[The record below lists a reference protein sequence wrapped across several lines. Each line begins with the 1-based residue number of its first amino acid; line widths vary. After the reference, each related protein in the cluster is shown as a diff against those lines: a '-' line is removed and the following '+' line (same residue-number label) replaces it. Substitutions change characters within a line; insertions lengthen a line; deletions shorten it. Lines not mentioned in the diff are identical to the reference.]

1 MAVEILGVGATLL
14 GLFAGFGL
22 LIGLLFGFFGMGG
35 SFLVTP
41 ALLVMGYETDVAVA
55 SGLAFVFGTSVIA
68 TLKHRDL
75 GQVDYKLG
83 VLMIAGTT
91 AGIEVGKIGLEYLQ
105 HVGLAD
111 TVVSVAYVLLLGGIG
126 VFVTREALKSSSG
139 GGLEHDVDED
149 ADLED
154 ADVPDIAQKIQSYR
168 VPPMI
173 SIRGGFTVSLWMVLT
188 VAFATGLL
196 SGFLGVGGGFI
207 RMPALFYLIGVPVPV
222 AVGTDLFEIVFSGG
236 IGSFLYA
243 MDGGVNLGIVV
254 PLLAGSALG
263 ARVGSAATSIVD
275 EDEIKVYFGVMLL
288 GGSVA
293 VAVREIGTVYG
304 IDELRIVS
312 MVLILGSALLVC
324 GGLSSSHSRAA
335 RDVGPSRRSIRDSRS
350 VDARRRSATRGRLTR
365 GDDPRP

>member
-1 MAVEILGVGATLL
+1 MIVELFGVAAGLL
-14 GLFAGFGL
+14 GLFVGFGV

-41 ALLVMGYETDVAVA
+41 ALIVMGYPTDVAVA

-91 AGIEVGKIGLEYLQ
+91 AGIEVGRIGL
-105 HVGLAD
+105 HVMQDLGVAN
-111 TVVSVAYVLLLGGIG
+111 TFVSVAYVGLLGGIG
-126 VFVTREALKSSSG
+126 LFVTRNALRGNG
-139 GGLEHDVDED
+139 GGISHDADED
-149 ADLED
+149 AD
-154 ADVPDIAQKIQSYR
+154 ADGEEIPEIARTIQSYE
-168 VPPMI
+168 VPPMM
-173 SIRGGFTVSLWMVLT
+173 SLRGGVTVSLWLILL

-196 SGFLGVGGGFI
+196 SGLLGVGGGFI

-243 MDGGVNLGIVV
+243 MDGAVNLTIVV

-263 ARVGSAATSIVD
+263 ARLGAAATSIVD
-275 EDEIKVYFGVMLL
+275 ESEIKVYFGVMLL
-288 GGSVA
+288 LGALA
-293 VAVREIGTVYG
+293 VAVREIGGVIEMPVLDTVSLLIILG
-304 IDELRIVS
+304 AATLVSGAVVVSSIRELRS
-312 MVLILGSALLVC
+312 EGQTKPQPA
-324 GGLSSSHSRAA
+324 
-335 RDVGPSRRSIRDSRS
+335 D
-350 VDARRRSATRGRLTR
+350 
-365 GDDPRP
+365 

>member
-1 MAVEILGVGATLL
+1 MMELFGVSAMLLAT
-14 GLFAGFGL
+14 FAGFGL
-22 LIGLLFGFFGMGG
+22 LIGILFGFFGMGG

-41 ALLVMGYETDVAVA
+41 ALLVMGYEANVAVG

-105 HVGLAD
+105 HIGLAD
-111 TVVSVAYVLLLGGIG
+111 TVVSVAYVGLLGGIG
-126 VFVTREALKSSSG
+126 VFVTREALKDGGDG
-139 GGLEHDVDED
+139 GGLDHDADED
-149 ADLED
+149 LDD
-154 ADVPDIAQKIQSYR
+154 ADIPDIAKKIQSYR
-168 VPPMI
+168 VPPMM
-173 SIRGGFTVSLWMVLT
+173 SLRGGFSVSLWMILL

-243 MDGGVNLGIVV
+243 QSGAVDLSIVV

-263 ARVGSAATSIVD
+263 ARLGAAATSLVE
-275 EDEIKVYFGVMLL
+275 EDDIKVYFGVMLL
-288 GGSVA
+288 LGAIA
-293 VAVREIGTVYG
+293 VAVRQIGGVLEMPVLDTVSLV
-304 IDELRIVS
+304 I
-312 MVLILGSALLVC
+312 ILGAALLVS
-324 GGLSSSHSRAA
+324 GAVSYSAVRELRAA
-335 RDVGPSRRSIRDSRS
+335 ATDQSVA
-350 VDARRRSATRGRLTR
+350 VDA
-365 GDDPRP
+365 

>member
-1 MAVEILGVGATLL
+1 MELFGVAASLL
-14 GLFAGFGL
+14 AMFAGFGL

-41 ALLVMGYETDVAVA
+41 ALLVMGYKTDVAVA

-91 AGIEVGKIGLEYLQ
+91 AGIEVGKIGLHWLQ
-105 HVGLAD
+105 DIGLAN
-111 TVVSVAYVLLLGGIG
+111 TVVSVSYVGLLGAIG
-126 VFVTREALKSSSG
+126 VFITYNAVKGDDDGGVSHDAEDMDVEEAA
-139 GGLEHDVDED
+139 EEI
-149 ADLED
+149 
-154 ADVPDIAQKIQSYR
+154 PDIAKKIQSYR
-168 VPPMI
+168 VPPMMNI
-173 SIRGGFTVSLWMVLT
+173 KGGLTVSLWMILG

-243 MDGGVNLGIVV
+243 MDGAVDLTIVV

-263 ARVGSAATSIVD
+263 ARLGAAATSLVD
-275 EDEIKVYFGVMLL
+275 EEDIKVYFGVMLL
-288 GGSVA
+288 LGAIA
-293 VAVREIGTVYG
+293 VAVRQIGG
-304 IDELRIVS
+304 IVEMPVLDMVS
-312 MVLILGSALLVC
+312 LAIIIGAALLVS
-324 GGLSSSHSRAA
+324 GAVVVS
-335 RDVGPSRRSIRDSRS
+335 SIRELRTEEPSS
-350 VDARRRSATRGRLTR
+350 VAQASD
-365 GDDPRP
+365 

>member
-1 MAVEILGVGATLL
+1 MEVLGMSVLL
-14 GLFAGFGL
+14 LTTFVGFGV
-22 LIGLLFGFFGMGG
+22 LIGILFGFFGMGG

-91 AGIEVGKIGLEYLQ
+91 AGIEVGKLGLEWLQ
-105 HVGLAD
+105 HMGYAD
-111 TVVSVAYVLLLGGIG
+111 SVVSVAYVLLLGGIG
-126 VFVTREALKSSSG
+126 VFVTWTALKG
-139 GGLEHDVDED
+139 GDGGISHDVEED
-149 ADLED
+149 AEVS
-154 ADVPDIAQKIQSYR
+154 ADDIPDIAKKIQSYR

-173 SIRGGFTVSLWMVLT
+173 RLRGGVSVSLWMILL
-188 VAFATGLL
+188 VAFLTGLL

-243 MDGGVNLGIVV
+243 QSGAVDLSIVV

-263 ARVGSAATSIVD
+263 ARMGAASTSLVD
-275 EDEIKVYFGVMLL
+275 EEEIKVYFGVMLL
-288 GGSVA
+288 LGAIA
-293 VAVREIGTVYG
+293 VAIRKAGNVMDVPVADTISLA
-304 IDELRIVS
+304 I
-312 MVLILGSALLVC
+312 ILGAALLVS
-324 GGLSSSHSRAA
+324 GAVVYSSIKELRAESTTTHPTA
-335 RDVGPSRRSIRDSRS
+335 D
-350 VDARRRSATRGRLTR
+350 
-365 GDDPRP
+365 

>member
-1 MAVEILGVGATLL
+1 MELLGVSVFLL
-14 GLFAGFGL
+14 GTFTGFGL
-22 LIGLLFGFFGMGG
+22 LIGILFGFFGMGG

-41 ALLVMGYETDVAVA
+41 ALLVMGYDANVAVG

-91 AGIEVGKIGLEYLQ
+91 GGIEVGKLGLEYLQ
-105 HVGLAD
+105 HIGLAD
-111 TVVSVAYVLLLGGIG
+111 SVVSVAYVLLLGGIG
-126 VFVTREALKSSSG
+126 AFVTREALKGDDG

-149 ADLED
+149 ADLADED
-154 ADVPDIAQKIQSYR
+154 IPDIAKKIQSYR

-173 SIRGGFTVSLWMVLT
+173 SIRGGFTVSLWMVLA

-243 MDGGVNLGIVV
+243 QSGAVDLSIVV

-263 ARVGSAATSIVD
+263 ARLGAAATSLVD
-275 EDEIKVYFGVMLL
+275 EGDIKVYFGVMLL
-288 GGSVA
+288 LGAIA
-293 VAVREIGTVYG
+293 VAVRQLGGVLEMPVLDTVSLL
-304 IDELRIVS
+304 I
-312 MVLILGSALLVC
+312 ILGAALLVS
-324 GGLSSSHSRAA
+324 GAVSYSAVRELRKDVPSSTAA
-335 RDVGPSRRSIRDSRS
+335 PD
-350 VDARRRSATRGRLTR
+350 L
-365 GDDPRP
+365 

>member
-1 MAVEILGVGATLL
+1 MELFGVALSLL
-14 GLFAGFGL
+14 ALFAGFGV

-41 ALLVMGYETDVAVA
+41 ALIVMGYDTSVAVA
-55 SGLAFVFGTSVIA
+55 SGLAFVFATSVIA

-91 AGIEVGKIGLEYLQ
+91 AGIEVGK
-105 HVGLAD
+105 VGLHWLEGLGLAN
-111 TVVSVAYVLLLGGIG
+111 TVVSVVYIGLLGGIG
-126 VFVTREALKSSSG
+126 VFITYTAVRG
-139 GGLEHDVDED
+139 GGGGISHDAEVEAD
-149 ADLED
+149 AD
-154 ADVPDIAQKIQSYR
+154 DIPEIAKTIQSYR
-168 VPPMI
+168 VPPMMRL
-173 SIRGGFTVSLWMVLT
+173 RGGIRVSLWMILG

-207 RMPALFYLIGVPVPV
+207 RMPALFYLVGVPVPI

-243 MDGGVNLGIVV
+243 IDGAVDLTIVV

-263 ARVGSAATSIVD
+263 ARLGAAATSIVD

-288 GGSVA
+288 LGAVA
-293 VAVREIGTVYG
+293 VAVREIGG
-304 IDELRIVS
+304 LIDAPVPQLVS
-312 MVLILGSALLVC
+312 LVIILGAAALVS
-324 GGLSSSHSRAA
+324 GAVVVSSVRQLRAETTT
-335 RDVGPSRRSIRDSRS
+335 P
-350 VDARRRSATRGRLTR
+350 TRAP
-365 GDDPRP
+365 D

>member
-1 MAVEILGVGATLL
+1 MIEILGIGAATLA
-14 GLFAGFGL
+14 LFVGFGL
-22 LIGLLFGFFGMGG
+22 LIGILFGFFGMGG

-41 ALLVMGYETDVAVA
+41 ALLVMGYPSRVAVG

-91 AGIEVGKIGLEYLQ
+91 LGIEVGKRIVFFLETL
-105 HVGLAD
+105 GLAGSIISV
-111 TVVSVAYVLLLGGIG
+111 TYVVLLGGIG
-126 VFVTREALKSSSG
+126 LFVTYEAIQGDDG
-139 GGLEHDVDED
+139 GGVDHEAEAD
-149 ADLED
+149 AEVD
-154 ADVPDIAQKIQSYR
+154 AEEIPDIAKKIQSYR

-173 SIRGGFTVSLWMVLT
+173 SLRGGISVSLWMILG

-207 RMPALFYLIGVPVPV
+207 RMPALFYLIGVPVPI

-243 MDGGVNLGIVV
+243 MDGGVDLSIVA

-263 ARVGSAATSIVD
+263 ARFGSAATSIVD
-275 EDEIKVYFGVMLL
+275 ESEIKVYFGLMLL

-293 VAVREIGTVYG
+293 VAIRELGSYFEMPVLDTVS
-304 IDELRIVS
+304 L
-312 MVLILGSALLVC
+312 VLILGSALLVS
-324 GGLSSSHSRAA
+324 GMVVYSSL
-335 RDVGPSRRSIRDSRS
+335 VELRRGSGQQS
-350 VDARRRSATRGRLTR
+350 VT
-365 GDDPRP
+365 PE

>member
-1 MAVEILGVGATLL
+1 MMELLGVPVTLL
-14 GLFAGFGL
+14 ALFAGFGV

-41 ALLVMGYETDVAVA
+41 ALLVMGYETQVAVA
-55 SGLAFVFGTSVIA
+55 SGLAFVFATSVIA

-91 AGIEVGKIGLEYLQ
+91 AGIEVGKIGLHWLQ
-105 HVGLAD
+105 NLGIAN
-111 TVVSVAYVLLLGGIG
+111 TVVSVTYVGLLGAIG
-126 VFVTREALKSSSG
+126 AFITYRAIRG
-139 GGLEHDVDED
+139 GGGGIDHDAEAESE
-149 ADLED
+149 AD
-154 ADVPDIAQKIQSYR
+154 DIPEIAATIQSYH
-168 VPPMI
+168 VPPMV
-173 SIRGGFTVSLWMVLT
+173 SLRGGVTVSLWMILAVG
-188 VAFATGLL
+188 FATGLL

-243 MDGGVNLGIVV
+243 MDGAVNLSIVV

-263 ARVGSAATSIVD
+263 ARLGAAATSIVD

-288 GGSVA
+288 LGAIA
-293 VAVREIGTVYG
+293 VAIREV
-304 IDELRIVS
+304 
-312 MVLILGSALLVC
+312 GSALEIPVLQTVSLVVIL
-324 GGLSSSHSRAA
+324 GAA
-335 RDVGPSRRSIRDSRS
+335 ALVAGAVVVSSIRELRS
-350 VDARRRSATRGRLTR
+350 ETRQATTKTTN
-365 GDDPRP
+365 